1 MVDHKSWP
9 HLIDTDDL
17 SKRKLQAVYRAPTA
31 EMICYLDFSVS
42 TTGMLAG
49 IKVRLGT
56 LLPFSLWPVRPNFIS
71 RDEIAGLTF
80 QRKKLFDICS
90 IRLTEAISFIVWRT
104 KLI

>member
-49 IKVRLGT
+49 IKVRRIQLYHT
-56 LLPFSLWPVRPNFIS
+56 TIQEYIISQLFRPGSASCGHFWNCL
-71 RDEIAGLTF
+71 RT
-80 QRKKLFDICS
+80 CS
-90 IRLTEAISFIVWRT
+90 V
-104 KLI
+104 

>member
-56 LLPFSLWPVRPNFIS
+56 TAAVFIATS
-71 RDEIAGLTF
+71 RTELYF
-80 QRKKLFDICS
+80 QR
-90 IRLTEAISFIVWRT
+90 
-104 KLI
+104 

>member
-49 IKVRLGT
+49 IKVRLRIPLT
-56 LLPFSLWPVRPNFIS
+56 FFRWPVGSSFNS
-71 RDEIAGLTF
+71 NNE
-80 QRKKLFDICS
+80 KKLWTTFK
-90 IRLTEAISFIVWRT
+90 W
-104 KLI
+104 KN

>member
-49 IKVRLGT
+49 IKVSYIFNSITQHYKSILFQSSSRYFCQTVHLVVTFGTVFRL
-56 LLPFSLWPVRPNFIS
+56 V
-71 RDEIAGLTF
+71 
-80 QRKKLFDICS
+80 
-90 IRLTEAISFIVWRT
+90 
-104 KLI
+104 